1 MSIIDSLKWRY
12 ATKKFDTDKKVSDA
26 DIATLKE
33 AIQLTPSSYGFQLYK
48 VIVVTDQKMKDKLY
62 KESYYQSQIRDCSH
76 LFIFC
81 SYKNVESKHIDE
93 FIDLMEEGRQQDDER
108 GYVDKVKSKA
118 KIMLYG
124 TIAKADI
131 GRRDKA
137 EALNW
142 MQKQC
147 YLAVSQLMVA
157 CADMRIDSCP
167 FEGFSTEAYDKILD
181 LGDRNL
187 TSTVLLP
194 VGYRTEDDRHQF
206 RNKVRKPIDRLFEE
220 KK

>member
-1 MSIIDSLKWRY
+1 MSIINSLKWRY

-26 DIATLKE
+26 DIETLKE

-76 LFIFC
+76 LFVFC

-93 FIDLMEEGRQQDDER
+93 FIELMEEGRQADDER
-108 GYVDKVKSKA
+108 AYVDKVKSKA
-118 KIMLYG
+118 KNMLYG

-137 EALNW
+137 EALHW

-167 FEGFSTEAYDKILD
+167 FEGFSIEAYDKILD

-194 VGYRTEDDRHQF
+194 VGYRTEDDRHQY
-206 RNKVRKPIDRLFEE
+206 RNKVRKPIDRLFED

>member
-1 MSIIDSLKWRY
+1 MNIIDSLKWRY
-12 ATKKFDTDKKVSDA
+12 ATKKFDPNKKVSDT

-33 AIQLTPSSYGFQLYK
+33 AVRLTPSSYGFQLYK
-48 VIVVTDQKMKDKLY
+48 VIIVTDQKMKDKLY

-76 LFIFC
+76 LFVFC
-81 SYKNVESKHIDE
+81 SYKTVSSKHIDE
-93 FIDLMEEGRQQDDER
+93 FIDLMEQGRQQDDER
-108 GYVDKVKSKA
+108 AYVDKMKSKA

-131 GRRDKA
+131 GRRDKS
-137 EALNW
+137 EALHW

-147 YLAVSQLMVA
+147 YLAVSQLMVT

-181 LGDRNL
+181 LDNSNL

-206 RNKVRKPIDRLFEE
+206 RTKVRKPLDKLFEDR
-220 KK
+220 

>member
-12 ATKKFDTDKKVSDA
+12 ATKKFDPSKKVSDK
-26 DIATLKE
+26 DITLLKE
-33 AIQLTPSSYGFQLYK
+33 AIKLTPTSYGFQLYK
-48 VIVVTDQKMKDKLY
+48 VIIVTDQEIKDKLY

-76 LFIFC
+76 LFVFC
-81 SYKNVESKHIDE
+81 SYKTVTSAHIDE
-93 FIDLMEEGRQQDDER
+93 FIALMEEGRVQDDER
-108 GYVDKVKSKA
+108 GYVDKFKSKA
-118 KIMLYG
+118 KIIAYG

-131 GRRDKA
+131 GRRDKV
-137 EALNW
+137 EALHW

-147 YLAVSQLMVA
+147 YLAISQLMVT

-167 FEGFSTEAYDKILD
+167 FEGFNQKAYDKILG
-181 LGDRNL
+181 LENQNL

-206 RNKVRKPIDRLFEE
+206 RTKIRKPLNKLFEE
-220 KK
+220 K

>member
-1 MSIIDSLKWRY
+1 MNIIDTLKWRY
-12 ATKKFDTDKKVSDA
+12 ATKKFDPDKKVSDT

-33 AIQLTPSSYGFQLYK
+33 AVRLTPSSYGFQLYK
-48 VIVVTDQKMKDKLY
+48 VIVVTDQKIKDKLY

-76 LFIFC
+76 LFVFC
-81 SYKNVESKHIDE
+81 SYKTVDSKHIDE
-93 FIDLMEEGRQQDDER
+93 FIDLMEQGRQQDDER
-108 GYVDKVKSKA
+108 AYIDKMKSKA

-131 GRRDKA
+131 GRRDKS
-137 EALNW
+137 EALHW

-147 YLAVSQLMVA
+147 YLAISQLMVA

-181 LGDRNL
+181 LGDKNL

-206 RNKVRKPIDRLFEE
+206 RTKVRKPLDKLFEDR
-220 KK
+220 

>member
-1 MSIIDSLKWRY
+1 MNIIDSLKWRY
-12 ATKKFDTDKKVSDA
+12 ATKKFDPDKKVNDT

-33 AIQLTPSSYGFQLYK
+33 AVRLTPSSYGFQLYK
-48 VIVVTDQKMKDKLY
+48 VIVVTDQKIKDKLY

-76 LFIFC
+76 LFVFC
-81 SYKNVESKHIDE
+81 SYKTVDSKHIDE
-93 FIDLMEEGRQQDDER
+93 FIDLMEQGRQQDDER
-108 GYVDKVKSKA
+108 AYIDKMKSKA

-131 GRRDKA
+131 GRRDKS
-137 EALNW
+137 EALHW

-147 YLAVSQLMVA
+147 YLAISQLMVA

-181 LGDRNL
+181 LGDKNL

-206 RNKVRKPIDRLFEE
+206 RTKVRKPLDKLFED
-220 KK
+220 K

>member
-1 MSIIDSLKWRY
+1 MNIIDTLKWRY
-12 ATKKFDTDKKVSDA
+12 ATKKFDPDKKVSDT

-33 AIQLTPSSYGFQLYK
+33 AVRLTPSSYGFQLYK
-48 VIVVTDQKMKDKLY
+48 VIVVTDQKIKDKLY

-81 SYKNVESKHIDE
+81 SYKTVDSKHIDE
-93 FIDLMEEGRQQDDER
+93 FIDLMEQGRQQDDER
-108 GYVDKVKSKA
+108 AYMDKMKSKA

-131 GRRDKA
+131 GRRDKS
-137 EALNW
+137 EALHW

-147 YLAVSQLMVA
+147 YLAISQLMVA

-181 LGDRNL
+181 LGDKNL

-206 RNKVRKPIDRLFEE
+206 RTKVRKPLDKLFED
-220 KK
+220 K

>member
-1 MSIIDSLKWRY
+1 MNIIDTLKWRY
-12 ATKKFDTDKKVSDA
+12 ATKKFDPDKKVSDT

-33 AIQLTPSSYGFQLYK
+33 AVRLTPSSYGFQLYK
-48 VIVVTDQKMKDKLY
+48 VIVVTNQKIKDKLY

-76 LFIFC
+76 LFVFC
-81 SYKNVESKHIDE
+81 SYKTVDSKHIDE
-93 FIDLMEEGRQQDDER
+93 FIDLMEQGRQQDDER
-108 GYVDKVKSKA
+108 AYMDKMKSKA

-131 GRRDKA
+131 GRRDKS
-137 EALNW
+137 EALHW

-147 YLAVSQLMVA
+147 YLAISQLMVA

-181 LGDRNL
+181 LGDKNL

-206 RNKVRKPIDRLFEE
+206 RTKVRKPLDKLFED
-220 KK
+220 K

>member
-1 MSIIDSLKWRY
+1 MNIINTLKWRY
-12 ATKKFDTDKKVSDA
+12 ATKKFDPDKKVSDT

-33 AIQLTPSSYGFQLYK
+33 AVRLTPSSYGFQLYK
-48 VIVVTDQKMKDKLY
+48 VIVVTDQKIKDKLY

-76 LFIFC
+76 LFVFC
-81 SYKNVESKHIDE
+81 SYKTVDSKHIDE
-93 FIDLMEEGRQQDDER
+93 FIDLMEQGRQQDDER
-108 GYVDKVKSKA
+108 AYMDKMKSKA

-131 GRRDKA
+131 GRRDKS
-137 EALNW
+137 EALHW

-147 YLAVSQLMVA
+147 YLAISQLMVA

-181 LGDRNL
+181 LGDKNL

-206 RNKVRKPIDRLFEE
+206 RTKVRKPLDKLFED
-220 KK
+220 K

>member
-12 ATKKFDTDKKVSDA
+12 ATKKFDPSKKVSDK
-26 DIATLKE
+26 DITLLKE
-33 AIQLTPSSYGFQLYK
+33 AIKLTPTSYGFQLYK
-48 VIVVTDQKMKDKLY
+48 VIIVTDQEIKDKLY

-76 LFIFC
+76 LFVFC
-81 SYKNVESKHIDE
+81 SYKTVTSAHIDE
-93 FIDLMEEGRQQDDER
+93 FIALMEEGRVQDDER
-108 GYVDKVKSKA
+108 GYVDKFKSKA
-118 KIMLYG
+118 KIIAYG

-137 EALNW
+137 EALHW

-147 YLAVSQLMVA
+147 YLAISQLMVT
-157 CADMRIDSCP
+157 CAVMRIDSCP
-167 FEGFSTEAYDKILD
+167 FEGFNQKAYDKILG
-181 LGDRNL
+181 LENQNL

-206 RNKVRKPIDRLFEE
+206 RTKIRKPLNKLFEE
-220 KK
+220 K